1 MEKFNFVRDG
11 MSRLP
16 PGFRFQP
23 TEEELVFQYLRGKIL
38 SWPMPA
44 SVIPEVN
51 VCKYDPW
58 DLPGDMEQERYFF
71 SCKEAKYPKGN
82 RVNRAS
88 SSGFWKA
95 TGLDKQIVSS
105 TRKNNHAVG
114 MKKTLVFYRGKAPH
128 GSRTDWVMHEYRLV
142 NLGEETTDCNFPQT
156 ENSAQQNSSFQLDKW
171 VVCRIFLK
179 KKGTAT
185 AEMTETWTNENDRGA
200 QPRLFDFMARDET
213 VFDSVSSSCS
223 SSSNHADFISSNE
236 QDHEQSSSQNFF

>member
-11 MSRLP
+11 MNGLP

-23 TEEELVFQYLRGKIL
+23 TEEELVFQYLKRKIL
-38 SWPMPA
+38 SWPLPA

-58 DLPGDMEQERYFF
+58 ELPGDMEQERYFF
-71 SCKEAKYPKGN
+71 SSKEAKYPNGN

-88 SSGFWKA
+88 SSGYWKA

-105 TRKNNHAVG
+105 SWKNNHVVG

-142 NLGEETTDCNFPQT
+142 NLG
-156 ENSAQQNSSFQLDKW
+156 NSSLQMDKW

-179 KKGTAT
+179 NKGAAT
-185 AEMTETWTNENDRGA
+185 TEITETRTNDNVGGT
-200 QPRLFDFMARDET
+200 QPRLFDFTGRDEI
-213 VFDSVSSSCS
+213 VFDPVSSACS
-223 SSSNHADFISSNE
+223 SSSSLAGISSNE
-236 QDHEQSSSQNFF
+236 QDHEQSSSRNFF

>member
-23 TEEELVFQYLRGKIL
+23 TEEEL
-38 SWPMPA
+38 
-44 SVIPEVN
+44 VN

-105 TRKNNHAVG
+105 TGRII
-114 MKKTLVFYRGKAPH
+114 MLGKAPH
-128 GSRTDWVMHEYRLV
+128 GSRTDWVMHEYRL
-142 NLGEETTDCNFPQT
+142 
-156 ENSAQQNSSFQLDKW
+156 NSSFQLDKW

-179 KKGTAT
+179 KKAQ
-185 AEMTETWTNENDRGA
+185 GA

-236 QDHEQSSSQNFF
+236 QDHEQSSSRNFF